1 MSFFSGRTET
11 NFGKRR
17 PECLFSFVNLLLPSR
32 LAERNRS
39 GNTTCRCEFFLKT
52 EKKKIQFLFST
63 ISGYAVQRSGGLK
76 RGKQGGGLPV
86 VYLEQLN
93 LIGALRRRLRDFHLC
108 ISISQDSLSR
118 SSVLTAKEYFL
129 FTELACNSPT
139 PPLKSFYVVCL
150 FPHFGVSVF
159 FLFFVFCFFVF
170 LSSGKGTMLEN
181 VKVSSNI
188 ILKDG
193 QMRYDMQVV

>member
-1 MSFFSGRTET
+1 M
-11 NFGKRR
+11 
-17 PECLFSFVNLLLPSR
+17 
-32 LAERNRS
+32 
-39 GNTTCRCEFFLKT
+39 
-52 EKKKIQFLFST
+52 
-63 ISGYAVQRSGGLK
+63 
-76 RGKQGGGLPV
+76 GGLPV

-108 ISISQDSLSR
+108 ISISQDSLNR
-118 SSVLTAKEYFL
+118 SSVLTAKEYVL
-129 FTELACNSPT
+129 FTELACNPPT

-159 FLFFVFCFFVF
+159 CFLFFFCFFVF

-188 ILKDG
+188 NLKDG

>member
-1 MSFFSGRTET
+1 MRYS
-11 NFGKRR
+11 
-17 PECLFSFVNLLLPSR
+17 V
-32 LAERNRS
+32 AEVWSEEN
-39 GNTTCRCEFFLKT
+39 K
-52 EKKKIQFLFST
+52 
-63 ISGYAVQRSGGLK
+63 V
-76 RGKQGGGLPV
+76 GGLPV

-118 SSVLTAKEYFL
+118 SSVLTAKEYVL
-129 FTELACNSPT
+129 FTELAWNSPT

-188 ILKDG
+188 IFKDG
-193 QMRYDMQVV
+193 QMRYDMQVVWGECYFL